1 MTVRSSLGA
10 AARRAIELL
19 SHNVVLRRRLP
30 AELGGHTIYV
40 APDASLRFWVLEP
53 YEVDPLLLA
62 LAREIVREGDVVWDI
77 GANVGLFSI
86 AAAHFARQ
94 QGRVVAVEPDPW
106 LATLVRRSARRLP
119 PTFAPIEVVEAAVSN
134 STGVASFAVA
144 ARARAASHLDAIP
157 GSSQTGGVRYRLSVP
172 TISLDDL
179 LAVQPPP
186 RLVKIDVEGAELLCL
201 AGATKLLAEV
211 RPLLLCEVT
220 ADAAEDVGRLLHRFD
235 YTLTDA
241 RLPRADR
248 LPIEKPT
255 WDTLAI
261 PGPPA

>member
-1 MTVRSSLGA
+1 MRQPPSLLTIGDIPLPARPWISTSGPATSLRHGPNADHDDCSGYPTRMTVRCSLGA

-62 LAREIVREGDVVWDI
+62 LAREIVREGDAVWDT

-144 ARARAASHLDAIP
+144 ARARAASHL
-157 GSSQTGGVRYRLSVP
+157 
-172 TISLDDL
+172 
-179 LAVQPPP
+179 
-186 RLVKIDVEGAELLCL
+186 
-201 AGATKLLAEV
+201 
-211 RPLLLCEVT
+211 
-220 ADAAEDVGRLLHRFD
+220 
-235 YTLTDA
+235 
-241 RLPRADR
+241 
-248 LPIEKPT
+248 
-255 WDTLAI
+255 
-261 PGPPA
+261 